1 VAYYNEYKK
10 GFWSV
15 QFYFEDHSGA
25 KKRKR
30 KTGFKT
36 KRDAKAWMEKFIE
49 QQQMSPQDASGVNMM
64 FPDFVNDYLSKMSSD
79 LRDSTLATKNHIIE
93 LHITPFFKDMRVA
106 DITEVDI
113 KNWQNEIK
121 QKDFSDSY
129 LRTIH
134 AQLSAIFNYAV
145 RFYHLGYNP
154 CISVG
159 GMGKTRSGCKG
170 IWEPKDMDL
179 FLEQVKSKPIVYYAF
194 FLIYWTGIRVGELLA
209 LNIEDLDLDDKL
221 LRINKSLNRV
231 GSEDIVT
238 PPKTE
243 KSIRTIPLPEFVVE
257 TMREYVS
264 LLYCRM
270 PEDRLFS
277 ITKSHLEKEI
287 KRGANLAGVKEIRV
301 HDLRHSHASLLLS
314 QGVDIATL
322 SRRLGHEK
330 ITTTLN
336 TYGHM
341 LDNKA
346 REAVDKLDALYNS
359 GEDD

>member
-1 VAYYNEYKK
+1 
-10 GFWSV
+10 
-15 QFYFEDHSGA
+15 
-25 KKRKR
+25 
-30 KTGFKT
+30 
-36 KRDAKAWMEKFIE
+36 
-49 QQQMSPQDASGVNMM
+49 
-64 FPDFVNDYLSKMSSD
+64 
-79 LRDSTLATKNHIIE
+79 
-93 LHITPFFKDMRVA
+93 
-106 DITEVDI
+106 
-113 KNWQNEIK
+113 
-121 QKDFSDSY
+121 
-129 LRTIH
+129 
-134 AQLSAIFNYAV
+134 
-145 RFYHLGYNP
+145 
-154 CISVG
+154 
-159 GMGKTRSGCKG
+159 
-170 IWEPKDMDL
+170 MDL